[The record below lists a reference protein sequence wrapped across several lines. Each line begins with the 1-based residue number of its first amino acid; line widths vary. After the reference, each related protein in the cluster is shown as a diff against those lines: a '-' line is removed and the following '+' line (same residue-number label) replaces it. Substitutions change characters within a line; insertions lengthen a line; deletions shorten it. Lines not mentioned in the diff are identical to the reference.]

1 LKSIFFG
8 NFLFLEEEKYLNKIK
23 DNIKEVIINKKRSAL
38 LISNLIAKGKEFYD
52 ILFNENIEN
61 VIQYFNEDDNSTIQN
76 VLDIWKII
84 MTTNLTWRGIV
95 IKISNELEK
104 NDGLNVI
111 VSFLPLNQRIE
122 DQNYVREGRK
132 RKKCS
137 HNIIML

>member
-1 LKSIFFG
+1 MKSIFFG

-84 MTTNLTWRGIV
+84 MTTNLKWRGIV
-95 IKISNELEK
+95 IKISN
-104 NDGLNVI
+104 
-111 VSFLPLNQRIE
+111 
-122 DQNYVREGRK
+122 
-132 RKKCS
+132 
-137 HNIIML
+137 

>member
-1 LKSIFFG
+1 MKDFG

-52 ILFNENIEN
+52 ILFNKNVEN
-61 VIQYFNEDDNSTIQN
+61 VMQYFNEDDNSTIQN

-84 MTTNLTWRGIV
+84 MTTNLKWRSTD

-122 DQNYVREGRK
+122 EQNYVREGRK

>member
-1 LKSIFFG
+1 MKDFG

-76 VLDIWKII
+76 ALDIWKII

-132 RKKCS
+132 G
-137 HNIIML
+137 NVQII

>member
-1 LKSIFFG
+1 MKDFG

-84 MTTNLTWRGIV
+84 MATDLTWRGIV

-132 RKKCS
+132 G
-137 HNIIML
+137 NVQII

>member
-1 LKSIFFG
+1 MLFYEINLYIIPPNKPSQLKDFG

-76 VLDIWKII
+76 VLDI
-84 MTTNLTWRGIV
+84 
-95 IKISNELEK
+95 
-104 NDGLNVI
+104 
-111 VSFLPLNQRIE
+111 
-122 DQNYVREGRK
+122 
-132 RKKCS
+132 
-137 HNIIML
+137 